1 MTTQTAPKNNFDSKI
16 STGLVKRNYSKIG
29 QGWLT
34 TALMIPLLNLGL
46 FPTSSVKAQRVENGV
61 YQMAQVDRW
70 SSQVRRQLIK
80 VAFAAGFGGYSMTHD
95 PFVGS
100 LDHRNY
106 QDVTFNLK
114 SGRSYRIFG
123 VCDGDCRDID
133 LRLYDENSNLISSD
147 ILSDDTPM
155 VTVTPGWNAT
165 FTVRASMISCSSSPC
180 RYGLG
185 AFAQ

>member
-1 MTTQTAPKNNFDSKI
+1 MTTQTAPENNFDSKI
-16 STGLVKRNYSKIG
+16 SSGLVKRNYSKIG
-29 QGWLT
+29 QCWLT
-34 TALMIPLLNLGL
+34 TALMIPLLNLSL

-133 LRLYDENSNLISSD
+133 L

-155 VTVTPGWNAT
+155 VTVTSGWNAT